1 MSASTAQR
9 AGSALFWKGLQHAGV
24 KAIFFLRLLVLAR
37 LLTPDDFGLL
47 AISMVALGILSQV
60 TDFGLVPALVQR
72 ADVNEPHYHSAWTL
86 GVLRAM
92 AISAVVFLGA
102 PLIAWAFEEP
112 RAELIIRVLALRPL
126 LEAFASIKVVDL
138 NRALRFRALAFL
150 RLPEALASTV
160 IAIALAPSLGVW
172 ALVAGSLAGPA
183 VVLVLSYFLAPYRPR
198 FLLDRPAAASLIQF
212 GRWIFTVSIISVL
225 GTALLRLVIARQLG
239 TVELGLYYLGASLA
253 FLPSDIASQ
262 VVGDVTFP
270 LYSRLQANLAKMRRV
285 FQSVFTGL
293 LALLLPLCALLIA
306 LAPGL
311 VTHIL
316 GPKWEGTVPVIRILA
331 LVNIVG
337 LLGDTVVPLL
347 KGIGQPSKVAAAT
360 GSQTAVLVAVMWF
373 FTGYWGVGGAAL
385 AWLPAIAVSQ
395 VIIIKYLYDLL
406 PHPFAGLLKPA
417 GIVVLV
423 SLSGAAI
430 AMKIYEML
438 PNLFGLIG
446 AAAASTAFIGGMLW
460 IFERRLSLGL
470 LDDLA
475 QVFPRLANRIGYHPG
490 KL

>member
-239 TVELGLYYLGASLA
+239 TVELGLGLVLGDAVA
-253 FLPSDIASQ
+253 FLDLAGKPFAAALDAVEV
-262 VVGDVTFP
+262 VVGETAPLLLDRALQLLPVTF
-270 LYSRLQANLAKMRRV
+270 
-285 FQSVFTGL
+285 
-293 LALLLPLCALLIA
+293 
-306 LAPGL
+306 
-311 VTHIL
+311 
-316 GPKWEGTVPVIRILA
+316 
-331 LVNIVG
+331 
-337 LLGDTVVPLL
+337 DD
-347 KGIGQPSKVAAAT
+347 
-360 GSQTAVLVAVMWF
+360 VAVH
-373 FTGYWGVGGAAL
+373 GGSPCWVCRL
-385 AWLPAIAVSQ
+385 GKSVMCS
-395 VIIIKYLYDLL
+395 
-406 PHPFAGLLKPA
+406 
-417 GIVVLV
+417 
-423 SLSGAAI
+423 
-430 AMKIYEML
+430 
-438 PNLFGLIG
+438 
-446 AAAASTAFIGGMLW
+446 AF
-460 IFERRLSLGL
+460 R
-470 LDDLA
+470 
-475 QVFPRLANRIGYHPG
+475 
-490 KL
+490 

>member
-1 MSASTAQR
+1 
-9 AGSALFWKGLQHAGV
+9 
-24 KAIFFLRLLVLAR
+24 
-37 LLTPDDFGLL
+37 
-47 AISMVALGILSQV
+47 
-60 TDFGLVPALVQR
+60 
-72 ADVNEPHYHSAWTL
+72 
-86 GVLRAM
+86 
-92 AISAVVFLGA
+92 
-102 PLIAWAFEEP
+102 
-112 RAELIIRVLALRPL
+112 
-126 LEAFASIKVVDL
+126 
-138 NRALRFRALAFL
+138 
-150 RLPEALASTV
+150 
-160 IAIALAPSLGVW
+160 
-172 ALVAGSLAGPA
+172 
-183 VVLVLSYFLAPYRPR
+183 
-198 FLLDRPAAASLIQF
+198 
-212 GRWIFTVSIISVL
+212 
-225 GTALLRLVIARQLG
+225 
-239 TVELGLYYLGASLA
+239 
-253 FLPSDIASQ
+253 
-262 VVGDVTFP
+262 
-270 LYSRLQANLAKMRRV
+270 
-285 FQSVFTGL
+285 
-293 LALLLPLCALLIA
+293 IA

-446 AAAASTAFIGGMLW
+446 AAAASTAFIGVMLW